1 MLPNNQDIEKSVLG
15 CLLAGKLDY
24 IIKLFEIDF
33 MSELNRQIYK
43 IIRKLYDNKSVV
55 DEFTVSDA
63 LKIDNSFVIIA
74 GLSSYVSSPE
84 NMEYYIGILRTY
96 TMRREAIKAAA
107 KIKELA
113 ESERYESAIELKSDA
128 MQLLDIPV
136 YSNVKTDN
144 SLGSIVIKAMNDIE
158 KKYNEKKEDKLFT
171 GFYDLDKITAGLHSE
186 ELTIIAAR
194 PGVGKEQPL
203 YSKILT
209 PGGWVIMGDIKVSD
223 KVIGSDGKEHNVT
236 GVFPQ
241 GEKDIYRVYFNDD
254 TFTDCGLEHLW
265 ETKTRK
271 ERKNNLPASIKTT
284 AEIMDTLTVNQDARL
299 NHSVKYVKP
308 VELAKQD
315 LPLNPYALGLLIGD
329 GIFRDGSI
337 GFSNTEPD
345 IWEKLSDAL
354 PNSDK
359 LRIGSDKKDHRI
371 TRKQRDNTQSETMV
385 DLKVLGLFGKKSYE
399 KFIPDTY
406 LYSETND
413 RLQLLRGLLD
423 SDGYV
428 VHGNSIE
435 YSTTSERLSRGV
447 REIVL
452 SLGGRCTT
460 QQRIGRY
467 TKNKIYYQARDNY
480 RVNISFNNGIIPVSS
495 KKHLKKYR
503 KSVRP
508 MDKFIKDVV
517 FVGKYEAQCIMV
529 DSPDHLYV
537 TDDFILTHNT
547 AYAIQLMLNM
557 AKKECKCLFVSRE
570 MSQLQ
575 IAKRIIS
582 NIALVDGQKLRFCKS
597 LTDTDW
603 QKMGESIGEISKL
616 PIELNDKLSTI
627 QEIRAYCRE
636 LKNKDLL
643 DLLIVDYIQLCRSLK
658 KTESRRQ
665 EIEDISR
672 QLKEIT
678 LEFGIPV
685 IALSQLSRESEKA
698 AREPVL
704 SDLRESGSLEQDAD
718 NVIFLHVPKDTDEK
732 QGNFDIKVIVGKQ
745 RNGPTGYIW
754 LKYYRRTFQL
764 CNIYRG

>member
-1 MLPNNQDIEKSVLG
+1 
-15 CLLAGKLDY
+15 LAGKLDY
-24 IIKLFEIDF
+24 VIKLFEIDF
-33 MSELNRQIYK
+33 MGELNRQIYK

-136 YSNVKTDN
+136 YSNMKTDN

-194 PGVGKEQPL
+194 PGVGK
-203 YSKILT
+203 
-209 PGGWVIMGDIKVSD
+209 
-223 KVIGSDGKEHNVT
+223 
-236 GVFPQ
+236 
-241 GEKDIYRVYFNDD
+241 
-254 TFTDCGLEHLW
+254 
-265 ETKTRK
+265 
-271 ERKNNLPASIKTT
+271 
-284 AEIMDTLTVNQDARL
+284 
-299 NHSVKYVKP
+299 
-308 VELAKQD
+308 
-315 LPLNPYALGLLIGD
+315 
-329 GIFRDGSI
+329 
-337 GFSNTEPD
+337 
-345 IWEKLSDAL
+345 
-354 PNSDK
+354 
-359 LRIGSDKKDHRI
+359 
-371 TRKQRDNTQSETMV
+371 
-385 DLKVLGLFGKKSYE
+385 
-399 KFIPDTY
+399 
-406 LYSETND
+406 
-413 RLQLLRGLLD
+413 
-423 SDGYV
+423 
-428 VHGNSIE
+428 
-435 YSTTSERLSRGV
+435 
-447 REIVL
+447 
-452 SLGGRCTT
+452 
-460 QQRIGRY
+460 
-467 TKNKIYYQARDNY
+467 
-480 RVNISFNNGIIPVSS
+480 
-495 KKHLKKYR
+495 
-503 KSVRP
+503 
-508 MDKFIKDVV
+508 
-517 FVGKYEAQCIMV
+517 
-529 DSPDHLYV
+529 
-537 TDDFILTHNT
+537 T
-547 AYAIQLMLNM
+547 AYAIQLMLSM

-597 LTDTDW
+597 LTDADW
-603 QKMGESIGEISKL
+603 VKLLGALPEIDRL
-616 PIELNDKLSTI
+616 PIELNDKLATI

-636 LKNKDLL
+636 LKNKDNI
-643 DLLIVDYIQLCRSLK
+643 DLLIVDYLQLCRSLK

-672 QLKEIT
+672 QLKEIS
-678 LEFGIPV
+678 LEFSIPV

-732 QGNFDIKVIVGKQ
+732 QDNFDIKVIVSKQ

-754 LKYYRRTFQL
+754 LKYYRRTFQI